1 MFWPLIADT
10 NKYQGFCFP
19 RYIFRIFPKGI
30 ILMFTA
36 ASRLNVLTLFLVR
49 LLLLLVFFFAFVNF
63 WFLSV
68 FLLSFSIIQY
78 LINTWYWI
86 VFLTDIDP
94 IQDGGMGAGREAKK
108 LSYKLFLV
116 TSTNVEICPQNFLT
130 FIFNHF
136 FVKFPGHA

>member
-1 MFWPLIADT
+1 MA
-10 NKYQGFCFP
+10 
-19 RYIFRIFPKGI
+19 PKGV

-36 ASRLNVLTLFLVR
+36 TSRLNVLTLFLVR
-49 LLLLLVFFFAFVNF
+49 LLLLSFFFLFSFAFVHF
-63 WFLSV
+63 LFLSV

-94 IQDGGMGAGREAKK
+94 IQDGGMRSGREAKR

-136 FVKFPGHA
+136 FVKISRPCLVSLPKKVAFLVKYL

>member
-1 MFWPLIADT
+1 MA
-10 NKYQGFCFP
+10 
-19 RYIFRIFPKGI
+19 PKGV

-36 ASRLNVLTLFLVR
+36 TSRLNVLTLFLVR
-49 LLLLLVFFFAFVNF
+49 LLLLSFFFLFSFAFVHF
-63 WFLSV
+63 LFLSV

-94 IQDGGMGAGREAKK
+94 IQDGVMGTGREAKR
-108 LSYKLFLV
+108 LSYKFFLV

-136 FVKFPGHA
+136 FVKISRPCLVPLPKKVAFLVKYL